1 MLDFFLEYIE
11 KVSPI
16 KLEIYKNLISYCEE
30 MLSISILPNI
40 ELDTLLGSSG
50 QIILEQEDADSVEK
64 LWLTTFKNEL
74 EKVGIGLEDDFSLKD
89 LELVIEGLVTY
100 CNLDQGQKLDYVS
113 ILENDEPNEAI
124 ANLLSQILTISPFR
138 FLEFL
143 DITEEF
149 LLQLR
154 EEVEENIEEV
164 DEPLTLQDFV
174 KRFRKNELDLL
185 EDLDIEL
192 PSPIKVDKINII
204 SIINKSSMELEKKE
218 MILKK
223 YYNFTE
229 IELKLLEG

>member
-100 CNLDQGQKLDYVS
+100 CNLEQGQKLDYVS

-185 EDLDIEL
+185 EDLDMEL

-204 SIINKSSMELEKKE
+204 SIINKSSMEIEKKE

>member
-100 CNLDQGQKLDYVS
+100 CNLEQGQKLDYVS

>member
-100 CNLDQGQKLDYVS
+100 CNLEQGQKLDYVS

-204 SIINKSSMELEKKE
+204 SIINKSSMEIEKKE